1 MTMTPTEK
9 RIFHNQLELM
19 QKMADLTSTLG
30 LEELLCLEKMVKISI
45 NQYDKKDINGMKK
58 DIKAV
63 LDLKLFKG
71 V

>member
-1 MTMTPTEK
+1 MTMTPTEEK
-9 RIFHNQLELM
+9 IFYNQLELM
-19 QKMADLTSTLG
+19 QKMADLTSTLE

>member
-1 MTMTPTEK
+1 MTMRPTEEK
-9 RIFHNQLELM
+9 IFYNQLELM
-19 QKMADLTSTLG
+19 QKMADLTSTLE
-30 LEELLCLEKMVKISI
+30 LEELLCLQKMVKISI

>member
-1 MTMTPTEK
+1 MTPTEEK
-9 RIFHNQLELM
+9 IFYNQLELM
-19 QKMADLTSTLG
+19 QKMADLTSTLE

>member
-1 MTMTPTEK
+1 MTMTPTEEK
-9 RIFHNQLELM
+9 IFYNQLELM
-19 QKMADLTSTLG
+19 QKMADLTSTLE
-30 LEELLCLEKMVKISI
+30 LEELLCLQKMVKISI

>member
-1 MTMTPTEK
+1 MTMTPTEEK
-9 RIFHNQLELM
+9 IFYNQLELM
-19 QKMADLTSTLG
+19 QKMADLTSTLE
-30 LEELLCLEKMVKISI
+30 LEELLCLQKMVKISI
-45 NQYDKKDINGMKK
+45 NQYDKKDINSMKK